1 MLEVSEL
8 VVDHGALRAIW
19 DVSFRV
25 EKGERVGLLGANGA
39 GKSTTLGAIM
49 GLYPPASGRIVYN
62 GKSIAGAAS
71 EKNVDAGI
79 SLVPEGRLLFQEMT
93 VTENLEMGA
102 YTRKARARLAD
113 QLERVFSLFPALKEK
128 RTQRANELSGG
139 QQQMVAIGR
148 ALMSSPSL
156 LLLDEPFLGVAP
168 ILVEEVMEVLTRI
181 SDEGVTFVLVEQNI
195 HRALDFVQRA
205 YVIENGRTVLEGSKD
220 QLLNDPDFSDKFLG
234 LD

>member
-8 VVDHGALRAIW
+8 VVDHGSLRAIW

-25 EKGERVGLLGANGA
+25 DKGERVGLLGANGA

-49 GLYPPASGRIVYN
+49 GLYRPVSGRIIYN
-62 GKSIAGAAS
+62 QKSIAGASSAQ
-71 EKNVDAGI
+71 NVDAGI
-79 SLVPEGRLLFQEMT
+79 SLVPEGRRLFPEMT

-102 YTRKARARLAD
+102 YTRTARARLAD
-113 QLERVFSLFPALKEK
+113 QMKRVFSLFPALEEK
-128 RTQRANELSGG
+128 RAQLASELSGG

>member
-1 MLEVSEL
+1 MKAIFGMLNTHEGKVFLDDKDITGLPPEK
-8 VVDHGALRAIW
+8 VVALGVCFVPQT
-19 DVSFRV
+19 DNVFPNLSV
-25 EKGERVGLLGANGA
+25 E
-39 GKSTTLGAIM
+39 
-49 GLYPPASGRIVYN
+49 
-62 GKSIAGAAS
+62 
-71 EKNVDAGI
+71 
-79 SLVPEGRLLFQEMT
+79 
-93 VTENLEMGA
+93 ENLEMGA
-102 YTRKARARLAD
+102 YTRKARARLAE
-113 QLERVFSLFPALKEK
+113 QLERVFSLFPELKEK

-139 QQQMVAIGR
+139 QQQMVAVGR